1 MANTLRISGLA
12 SGMDIDKIVSDL
24 MKAER
29 MPLDKLKQ
37 KKQLLEWQRDDY
49 REMNKL
55 LQELDTLIFDGVFRQ
70 STFLKKTV
78 TSSDESVVTA
88 TAVNVAGNQTV
99 ELSNITQLAT
109 AARWISEQPIQTT
122 SASGKINPNDKLK
135 DVTFLVE
142 DSSGNPQEITFTE
155 AFSLK
160 FEVVKPGSSKPE
172 TVDISIDPTVDT
184 LNSVIAKLNQNSK
197 LGVSVFFDEF
207 SQKLVIT
214 KNETGAGASIK
225 VIEGASDGTPGT
237 IGFLNALGF
246 ESARANNELTGK
258 VDGQN
263 AKFTINGLPIERT
276 TNTFTINGMT
286 YTLKNTKTSGTVTIS
301 TTTDTDSIF
310 NSIKA
315 FVDKYN
321 EVIAKINAELKEERY
336 RDYPPLTDEQKEAM
350 TEKQIELWEEK
361 ARSGMLR
368 GDSIL
373 SSALSQ
379 MRMNVYTKVE
389 GANIPSGFSQLAQIG
404 ITTSS
409 NYLDGGKLIIDETK
423 LREKIK
429 ENPDAVY
436 QLFNQDG
443 ATDAEK
449 GIARRLRDTIK
460 ATIGKIEQKAGKTIW
475 TNQQFAI
482 GRDLIEINDQI
493 DRFEDRLKQI
503 EDRYYRQFTA
513 MEEAIQRANQQSMY
527 LMNAFGGGMQG

>member
-1 MANTLRISGLA
+1 MANTMRISGLA

-49 REMNKL
+49 RSMNTL
-55 LQELDTLIFDGVFRQ
+55 LQGLDDYLFSNITLQ
-70 STFLKKTV
+70 SSMLKKTV
-78 TSSDESVVTA
+78 SSSNESVVTA
-88 TAVNVAGNQTV
+88 TAGSSAANVAAAIQVNQV
-99 ELSNITQLAT
+99 A
-109 AARWISEQPIQTT
+109 T
-122 SASGKINPNDKLK
+122 SAVWLSDAGTRVDKANFSVAA
-135 DVTFLVE
+135 DVTLTINVTNG
-142 DSSGNPQEITFTE
+142 DGTTKQAAITVKKGTT
-155 AFSLK
+155 LDG
-160 FEVVKPGSSKPE
+160 VVAQ
-172 TVDISIDPTVDT
+172 
-184 LNSVIAKLNQNSK
+184 LNSNLD
-197 LGVSVFFDEF
+197 LGVSAFYDEQTGRVSIMKKEMGAQASLVLADQATVDFFA
-207 SQKLVIT
+207 Q
-214 KNETGAGASIK
+214 
-225 VIEGASDGTPGT
+225 
-237 IGFLNALGF
+237 LGF
-246 ESARANNELTGK
+246 TNTAAGQELTGK
-258 VDGQN
+258 TAGKD
-263 AKFTINGLPIERT
+263 ADITINGLRT
-276 TNTFTINGMT
+276 TRSSNTFTINGVT
-286 YTLKNTKTSGTVTIS
+286 YTVKGTGTATVS
-301 TTTDTDSIF
+301 VETDVDAMF
-310 NSIKA
+310 NAIKG

-321 EVIAKINAELKEERY
+321 DTIDKINAELKEERY

-389 GANIPSGFSQLAQIG
+389 EANIPSGFSQLAQIG

-423 LREKIK
+423 LRGKIK

-493 DRFEDRLKQI
+493 DRFQDRLKQI

-527 LMNAFGGGMQG
+527 LMNAFGGGTQG

>member
-49 REMNKL
+49 RAMNTL
-55 LQELDTLIFDGVFRQ
+55 LQGLDDYLFSNITLQ
-70 STFLKKTV
+70 SSMLKKTV
-78 TSSDESVVTA
+78 SSSNESVVTA
-88 TAVNVAGNQTV
+88 TAGSSAANVATTMQVNQV
-99 ELSNITQLAT
+99 A
-109 AARWISEQPIQTT
+109 T
-122 SASGKINPNDKLK
+122 SAVWLSDAAVRVDKASFSVAA
-135 DVTFLVE
+135 DVTLTINVTNG
-142 DSSGNPQEITFTE
+142 DGTTKQAAIT
-155 AFSLK
+155 
-160 FEVVKPGSSKPE
+160 VKKG
-172 TVDISIDPTVDT
+172 TTLDGVIAQ
-184 LNSVIAKLNQNSK
+184 LNSNLD
-197 LGVSVFFDEF
+197 LGVSAFYDEQTGRVSIMKKEMGAQASLVLADQATADFFA
-207 SQKLVIT
+207 QKLGF
-214 KNETGAGASIK
+214 TGAAAGQ
-225 VIEGASDGTPGT
+225 D
-237 IGFLNALGF
+237 
-246 ESARANNELTGK
+246 LTGK
-258 VDGQN
+258 TAGQD
-263 AKFTINGLPIERT
+263 AQVTLNGLT
-276 TNTFTINGMT
+276 TTRSSNTFTINGVT
-286 YTLKNTKTSGTVTIS
+286 YTVKGTGTATVSVS
-301 TTTDTDSIF
+301 TDVDAMV
-310 NSIKA
+310 NAIKG

-350 TEKQIELWEEK
+350 TEKQVELWEEK

-379 MRMNVYTKVE
+379 MRMDLYTKVE
-389 GANIPSGFSQLAQIG
+389 GANIPSGFSQLAQLG

-429 ENPDAVY
+429 ENPEAVY
-436 QLFNQDG
+436 QLFNQDS
-443 ATDAEK
+443 TNEAEK
-449 GIARRLRDTIK
+449 GLARRLRDTIK
-460 ATIGKIEQKAGKTIW
+460 ETIGKIEQKAGKTIW

-482 GRDLIEINDQI
+482 GRDLIQINDQI
-493 DRFEDRLKQI
+493 DRFEDRLKLI

-527 LMNAFGGGMQG
+527 LMNAFFGGGQ

>member
-1 MANTLRISGLA
+1 MAGNLRISGLA
-12 SGMDIDKIVSDL
+12 SGMDIDQIVKDL

-29 MPLDKLKQ
+29 MPLDKLQQ

-49 REMNKL
+49 RAMNTL
-55 LQELDTLIFDGVFRQ
+55 LQGLDDYLFSNITLQ
-70 STFLKKTV
+70 SNMLKKTV
-78 TSSDESVVTA
+78 SSSNESVVTA
-88 TAVNVAGNQTV
+88 TAGSSAANVAAAIQVNQV
-99 ELSNITQLAT
+99 A
-109 AARWISEQPIQTT
+109 T
-122 SASGKINPNDKLK
+122 SAVWLSDAAVRVDSVAA
-135 DVTFLVE
+135 DVTLTINVTNG
-142 DSSGNPQEITFTE
+142 DGTTKQVAIT
-155 AFSLK
+155 
-160 FEVVKPGSSKPE
+160 VKKG
-172 TVDISIDPTVDT
+172 TTLDGVIAQ
-184 LNSVIAKLNQNSK
+184 LNSNLD
-197 LGVSVFFDEF
+197 LGVSAFYDEQTGRV
-207 SQKLVIT
+207 SIMK
-214 KNETGAGASIK
+214 KDTGAQASL
-225 VIEGASDGTPGT
+225 VLADQATVDFFT
-237 IGFLNALGF
+237 QLGF
-246 ESARANNELTGK
+246 TNTAAGQELTGK
-258 VDGQN
+258 TAGKDAQV
-263 AKFTINGLPIERT
+263 TINGLT
-276 TNTFTINGMT
+276 TTRSSNTFTINGVT
-286 YTLKNTKTSGTVTIS
+286 YTVKGTGTATVS
-301 TTTDTDSIF
+301 VATDADAMF
-310 NSIKA
+310 NAIKG

-321 EVIAKINAELKEERY
+321 ETIAKINAELKEERY

-373 SSALSQ
+373 SSALSK

-389 GANIPSGFSQLAQIG
+389 GANIPSGFSQLTQIG

-443 ATDAEK
+443 ATEAEK

-460 ATIGKIEQKAGKTIW
+460 ETIGKIEQKAGKTVW

-482 GRDLIEINDQI
+482 GRDLIQINDQI
-493 DRFEDRLKQI
+493 DRFQDRLKQI

-527 LMNAFGGGMQG
+527 LMNAFGGMQR

>member
-49 REMNKL
+49 RAMNTL
-55 LQELDTLIFDGVFRQ
+55 LQGLDDYLFSNITLQ
-70 STFLKKTV
+70 SSMLKKTV
-78 TSSDESVVTA
+78 SSSNESVVTA
-88 TAVNVAGNQTV
+88 TAGSSAANVAAAIQVNQV
-99 ELSNITQLAT
+99 A
-109 AARWISEQPIQTT
+109 T
-122 SASGKINPNDKLK
+122 SAVWLSDATKRVDKASFSVDA
-135 DVTFLVE
+135 DVTLTINVTNG
-142 DSSGNPQEITFTE
+142 DGTTKQAAIT
-155 AFSLK
+155 
-160 FEVVKPGSSKPE
+160 VKKG
-172 TVDISIDPTVDT
+172 TTLDGVIAQ
-184 LNSVIAKLNQNSK
+184 LNSNLD
-197 LGVSVFFDEF
+197 LGVSAFYDEQTGRVSIMKKDTGAQASLVLADQATADFFA
-207 SQKLVIT
+207 QKL
-214 KNETGAGASIK
+214 GFAGAIA
-225 VIEGASDGTPGT
+225 GQ
-237 IGFLNALGF
+237 
-246 ESARANNELTGK
+246 ELTGK
-258 VDGQN
+258 TAGKD
-263 AKFTINGLPIERT
+263 ADITINGLQT
-276 TNTFTINGMT
+276 TRSSNTFTINGVT
-286 YTLKNTKTSGTVTIS
+286 YTVKGTGTAMVS
-301 TTTDTDSIF
+301 VATDADAMF
-310 NSIKA
+310 NAIKG

-321 EVIAKINAELKEERY
+321 DTIDKINAELKEERY

-373 SSALSQ
+373 SSALSK

-493 DRFEDRLKQI
+493 DRFQDRLKQI

>member
-1 MANTLRISGLA
+1 MAGNLRISGLA
-12 SGMDIDKIVSDL
+12 SGMDIDQIVKDL

-49 REMNKL
+49 RAMNTL
-55 LQELDTLIFDGVFRQ
+55 LQGLDDYLFSNITLQ
-70 STFLKKTV
+70 SNMLKKTV
-78 TSSDESVVTA
+78 SSSNEAAVTA
-88 TAVNVAGNQTV
+88 TAGSSAANVATTIQVNQV
-99 ELSNITQLAT
+99 A
-109 AARWISEQPIQTT
+109 T
-122 SASGKINPNDKLK
+122 SAVWLSDAAVRVDKASFSVAA
-135 DVTFLVE
+135 DVTLTINVTNG
-142 DSSGNPQEITFTE
+142 DGTTKQASIM
-155 AFSLK
+155 
-160 FEVVKPGSSKPE
+160 VKQG
-172 TVDISIDPTVDT
+172 TTLDGLIAQ
-184 LNSVIAKLNQNSK
+184 LNSNLD
-197 LGVSVFFDEF
+197 LGVSAFYDEQTGRV
-207 SQKLVIT
+207 SIMK
-214 KNETGAGASIK
+214 KDTGAQASL
-225 VIEGASDGTPGT
+225 VLADQATVDFFT
-237 IGFLNALGF
+237 QLGF
-246 ESARANNELTGK
+246 TNTAAGQELTGK
-258 VDGQN
+258 TAGKDAQV
-263 AKFTINGLPIERT
+263 TINGLT
-276 TNTFTINGMT
+276 TTRSANTFTINGVT
-286 YTLKNTKTSGTVTIS
+286 YTLKGTGAATVS
-301 TTTDTDSIF
+301 VATDADAMF
-310 NSIKA
+310 NAIKG

-321 EVIAKINAELKEERY
+321 DTIDKINAELKEERY

-361 ARSGMLR
+361 AKSGMLR

-373 SSALSQ
+373 SSALSK
-379 MRMNVYTKVE
+379 MRMNLYTKVE

-436 QLFNQDG
+436 QLFNQNG

-460 ATIGKIEQKAGKTIW
+460 ETIGKIEQKAGKTIW

-482 GRDLIEINDQI
+482 GRDLIQINDQI
-493 DRFEDRLKQI
+493 DRFQDRLKQI

-527 LMNAFGGGMQG
+527 LMNAFGSGMQG

>member
-49 REMNKL
+49 RSMNTL
-55 LQELDTLIFDGVFRQ
+55 LQGLDDYLFSNITLQ
-70 STFLKKTV
+70 SSMFKKNV
-78 TSSDESVVTA
+78 SSSNESVVTA
-88 TAVNVAGNQTV
+88 TAGSSAANVAAAIQVNQV
-99 ELSNITQLAT
+99 A
-109 AARWISEQPIQTT
+109 T
-122 SASGKINPNDKLK
+122 SAVWLSDATKRVDKASFSVDA
-135 DVTFLVE
+135 DVTLTINVTNG
-142 DSSGNPQEITFTE
+142 DGSTKQATIT
-155 AFSLK
+155 
-160 FEVVKPGSSKPE
+160 VKQG
-172 TVDISIDPTVDT
+172 TT
-184 LNSVIAKLNQNSK
+184 LDGLIAQLNNNAD
-197 LGVSVFFDEF
+197 LGVSAFYDEQTGRV
-207 SQKLVIT
+207 SIMK
-214 KNETGAGASIK
+214 KETGGRASL
-225 VIEGASDGTPGT
+225 VLADQATVD
-237 IGFLNALGF
+237 FFAQLGF
-246 ESARANNELTGK
+246 TNTAAGQELTGK
-258 VDGQN
+258 TAGKD
-263 AKFTINGLPIERT
+263 ADITINGLRT
-276 TNTFTINGMT
+276 TRSSNTFTINGVT
-286 YTLKNTKTSGTVTIS
+286 YTVKGTGTATVS
-301 TTTDTDSIF
+301 VETDVDAMF
-310 NSIKA
+310 NAIKG

-321 EVIAKINAELKEERY
+321 DTIDKINAKLKEERY

>member
-12 SGMDIDKIVSDL
+12 SGMDIDQIVKDL

-49 REMNKL
+49 RSMNTL
-55 LQELDTLIFDGVFRQ
+55 LQGLDDYLFSNITLQ
-70 STFLKKTV
+70 SSMLKKTV
-78 TSSDESVVTA
+78 SSSNESVVTA
-88 TAVNVAGNQTV
+88 TAGSSAANVAAAIQVNQV
-99 ELSNITQLAT
+99 A
-109 AARWISEQPIQTT
+109 T
-122 SASGKINPNDKLK
+122 SAVWLSDATKRVDKASFSVDA
-135 DVTFLVE
+135 DVTLTINVTNG
-142 DSSGNPQEITFTE
+142 DGTTKQAAIT
-155 AFSLK
+155 
-160 FEVVKPGSSKPE
+160 VKKG
-172 TVDISIDPTVDT
+172 TTLDGVIAQ
-184 LNSVIAKLNQNSK
+184 LNSNLD
-197 LGVSVFFDEF
+197 LGVSAFYDEQTGRVSIMKKEMGAQASLVLADQATVDFFA
-207 SQKLVIT
+207 Q
-214 KNETGAGASIK
+214 
-225 VIEGASDGTPGT
+225 
-237 IGFLNALGF
+237 LGF
-246 ESARANNELTGK
+246 TNTAAGQELTGK
-258 VDGQN
+258 TAGKD
-263 AKFTINGLPIERT
+263 ADITINGLRT
-276 TNTFTINGMT
+276 TRSSNTFTINGVT
-286 YTLKNTKTSGTVTIS
+286 YTVKGTGTATVSVS
-301 TTTDTDSIF
+301 TDVDAMV
-310 NSIKA
+310 NAIKG

-350 TEKQIELWEEK
+350 TEKQVELWEEK

-460 ATIGKIEQKAGKTIW
+460 ETIGKIEQKAGKTVW

-482 GRDLIEINDQI
+482 GRDLIQINDQI
-493 DRFEDRLKQI
+493 DRFQDRLKQI

-527 LMNAFGGGMQG
+527 LMNAFGGMQR

>member
-12 SGMDIDKIVSDL
+12 SGMDIDQIVKDL

-49 REMNKL
+49 RSMNTL
-55 LQELDTLIFDGVFRQ
+55 LQGLDDYLFSNITLQ
-70 STFLKKTV
+70 SSMLKKTV
-78 TSSDESVVTA
+78 SSSNESVVTA
-88 TAVNVAGNQTV
+88 TAGSSAANVAAAIQVNQV
-99 ELSNITQLAT
+99 A
-109 AARWISEQPIQTT
+109 T
-122 SASGKINPNDKLK
+122 SAVWLSDAGTRVDKANFSVAA
-135 DVTFLVE
+135 DVTLTINVTNG
-142 DSSGNPQEITFTE
+142 DGTTKQATIT
-155 AFSLK
+155 
-160 FEVVKPGSSKPE
+160 VKQG
-172 TVDISIDPTVDT
+172 TTLDGVIAQ
-184 LNSVIAKLNQNSK
+184 LNSNLD
-197 LGVSVFFDEF
+197 LGVSAFYDEQTGRV
-207 SQKLVIT
+207 SIMK
-214 KNETGAGASIK
+214 KDTGAQASL
-225 VIEGASDGTPGT
+225 VLADQATVD
-237 IGFLNALGF
+237 FFAQLGF
-246 ESARANNELTGK
+246 TNTAAGQELTGK
-258 VDGQN
+258 TAGKD
-263 AKFTINGLPIERT
+263 ADITINGLQT
-276 TNTFTINGMT
+276 TRSSNTFTINGVT
-286 YTLKNTKTSGTVTIS
+286 YTVKGTGTAMVS
-301 TTTDTDSIF
+301 VATDADAMF
-310 NSIKA
+310 NAIKG

-321 EVIAKINAELKEERY
+321 DTIDKINAELKEERY

-368 GDSIL
+368 GDSML

-379 MRMNVYTKVE
+379 MRMNLYTKVE
-389 GANIPSGFSQLAQIG
+389 GANIASGFSQLAQIG

-460 ATIGKIEQKAGKTIW
+460 ETIGKIEQKAGKTVW

-482 GRDLIEINDQI
+482 GRDLIQINDQI
-493 DRFEDRLKQI
+493 DRFQDRLKQI

-527 LMNAFGGGMQG
+527 LMNAFGGMQR

>member
-1 MANTLRISGLA
+1 MRIGGLA
-12 SGMDIDKIVSDL
+12 SGMDIDQIVKDL
-24 MKAER
+24 MKVER

-49 REMNKL
+49 RSMNTL
-55 LQELDTLIFDGVFRQ
+55 LQGLDDYLFSNITLQ
-70 STFLKKTV
+70 SSMFKKTV
-78 TSSDESVVTA
+78 SSSNESVVTA
-88 TAVNVAGNQTV
+88 TAGSSAANVAT
-99 ELSNITQLAT
+99 T
-109 AARWISEQPIQTT
+109 IQVDRVAT
-122 SASGKINPNDKLK
+122 SAVWLSDATKRVDKDK
-135 DVTFLVE
+135 ASFSVDADVTLTINVTNG
-142 DSSGNPQEITFTE
+142 DGTKKQAAIT
-155 AFSLK
+155 
-160 FEVVKPGSSKPE
+160 VKQG
-172 TVDISIDPTVDT
+172 TTLDGVIAQ
-184 LNSVIAKLNQNSK
+184 LNSNLD
-197 LGVSVFFDEF
+197 LGVSAFYDEKTGRISIMKKDTGAQAGLVLADQATADFFA
-207 SQKLVIT
+207 QKLGF
-214 KNETGAGASIK
+214 TGAAAGQ
-225 VIEGASDGTPGT
+225 D
-237 IGFLNALGF
+237 
-246 ESARANNELTGK
+246 LTGK
-258 VDGQN
+258 TAGQD
-263 AKFTINGLPIERT
+263 AQVTLNGLRT
-276 TNTFTINGMT
+276 TRSSNTFTINGVT
-286 YTLKNTKTSGTVTIS
+286 YTVKGTGTATVS
-301 TTTDTDSIF
+301 VETDVDAMF
-310 NSIKA
+310 NAIKG

-321 EVIAKINAELKEERY
+321 DTIAKINAELKEERY
-336 RDYPPLTDEQKEAM
+336 RDYRPLTDEQKEAM

-493 DRFEDRLKQI
+493 DRFQDRLKQI

>member
-1 MANTLRISGLA
+1 MAGNLRISGLA
-12 SGMDIDKIVSDL
+12 SGMDIDQIVKDL

-29 MPLDKLKQ
+29 MPLDKLQQ

-49 REMNKL
+49 RAMNTL
-55 LQELDTLIFDGVFRQ
+55 LQGLDDYLFSNITLQ
-70 STFLKKTV
+70 SSMLKKTV
-78 TSSDESVVTA
+78 SSSNEAVVAA
-88 TAVNVAGNQTV
+88 TAGSSAANVAT
-99 ELSNITQLAT
+99 T
-109 AARWISEQPIQTT
+109 IQVSQVAT
-122 SASGKINPNDKLK
+122 SAVWLSDAGTRVDKASFSVDADTTLTIN
-135 DVTFLVE
+135 VTNG
-142 DSSGNPQEITFTE
+142 DGSTKQATIT
-155 AFSLK
+155 
-160 FEVVKPGSSKPE
+160 VKQG
-172 TVDISIDPTVDT
+172 TT
-184 LNSVIAKLNQNSK
+184 LDGLIAQLNGDAN
-197 LGVSVFFDEF
+197 LGVSAFYDEQTGRI
-207 SQKLVIT
+207 SIMK
-214 KNETGAGASIK
+214 KETGAQASLVLADQATADFFAQK
-225 VIEGASDGTPGT
+225 
-237 IGFLNALGF
+237 LGF
-246 ESARANNELTGK
+246 TGAAAGQDLTGK
-258 VDGQN
+258 TAGQD
-263 AKFTINGLPIERT
+263 AQVTINGLT
-276 TNTFTINGMT
+276 TTRSSNTFTINGVT
-286 YTLKNTKTSGTVTIS
+286 YTVKGTGTATVSVS
-301 TTTDTDSIF
+301 TDVDAMV
-310 NSIKA
+310 NAIKG

-321 EVIAKINAELKEERY
+321 DVIAKINAELKEERY

-350 TEKQIELWEEK
+350 TEKQVELWEEK

-379 MRMNVYTKVE
+379 MRMDLYTKVE
-389 GANIPSGFSQLAQIG
+389 GANIPSGFSQLAQLG

-429 ENPDAVY
+429 ENPEAVY

-460 ATIGKIEQKAGKTIW
+460 ETIGKIEQKAGKTIW

-482 GRDLIEINDQI
+482 GRDLIQINDQI
-493 DRFEDRLKQI
+493 DRFEDRLKLI